1 MYLMGNLTL
10 GAASTVGQANGFC
23 ARTADIWQLVGVIL
37 LIFKIVIP
45 IILIVL
51 GMIDLGKAVVSSDE
65 KAIQKSA
72 KTLGLRIVAA
82 VCIFFVPSLI
92 SFVFSVISAFN
103 NDVKADFDVCKTC
116 IVHPNK
122 KEGTGTCSY
131 YVGQIDVAN

>member
-51 GMIDLGKAVVSSDE
+51 GMID
-65 KAIQKSA
+65 
-72 KTLGLRIVAA
+72 LRIVAA